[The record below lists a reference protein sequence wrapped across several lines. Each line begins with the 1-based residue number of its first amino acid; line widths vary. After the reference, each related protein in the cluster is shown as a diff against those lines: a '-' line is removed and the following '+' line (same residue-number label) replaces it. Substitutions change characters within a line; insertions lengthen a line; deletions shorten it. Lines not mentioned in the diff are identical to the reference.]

1 MEFRFLTDSFYY
13 DYRNC
18 KEMEKKNDRP
28 YANLCLIELNNMY
41 FAIPIRHSIR
51 HKYAIFT
58 NKEKTM
64 GLDLSK
70 SVIITD
76 IDRYVDFS
84 TTAFISKDEYI
95 FLSKRTNLIKKQLL
109 LYINKYKKAYSNQ
122 QIPRNKLLCSMSCL
136 QYFHKELG
144 IN

>member
-1 MEFRFLTDSFYY
+1 
-13 DYRNC
+13 
-18 KEMEKKNDRP
+18 
-28 YANLCLIELNNMY
+28 MY
-41 FAIPIRHSIR
+41 FASPIRHSIR
-51 HKYAIFT
+51 YKYAIFT

-64 GLDLSK
+64 SLDLSK

-95 FLSKRTNLIKKQLL
+95 FLNKRTNLIKKQLL
-109 LYINKYKKAYSNQ
+109 LYIEKYKKAYSNQ
-122 QIPRNKLLCSMSCL
+122 QIARNKLLCSMSSL

>member
-1 MEFRFLTDSFYY
+1 
-13 DYRNC
+13 
-18 KEMEKKNDRP
+18 
-28 YANLCLIELNNMY
+28 
-41 FAIPIRHSIR
+41 
-51 HKYAIFT
+51 
-58 NKEKTM
+58 M

-76 IDRYVDFS
+76 VNKYVDFS

-122 QIPRNKLLCSMSCL
+122 QIARNKLLCSMSCL